1 MKTKKQ
7 IQTKSFGLVQVRKG
21 SAPFLPAQSLTKT
34 VASNLMKT
42 EQLKEFYESL
52 SELNNGFTHY
62 TFVWNQFNID
72 YLATIESKP
81 ETQTNEYFLDNPY
94 KRKHN
99 IKFKELENEHIKT
112 NTTLVN
118 GMYVLIY
125 THFESYLKNMLD
137 FAKTIDS
144 CILSLEDKSDSFDE
158 DIIVIDKVFNRIGI
172 NKSDF
177 KNELIDTLDY
187 LRLKRNKLIHSNSK
201 NISGTISELIKN
213 KGKQLNN
220 FWNVN
225 LPSSLQGI
233 EFTNKENFNEI
244 TFSIV
249 IDTINTLRRIALEIN
264 NIIIQKL
271 SKERI
276 LNKFIIPNF
285 QTMHKGKINGL
296 EIERK
301 VSKFRAFCKSE
312 FGMDLDDNDI
322 ETYKSSIA

>member
-1 MKTKKQ
+1 M
-7 IQTKSFGLVQVRKG
+7 
-21 SAPFLPAQSLTKT
+21 
-34 VASNLMKT
+34 MKT

-72 YLATIESKP
+72 YLAIIESEP
-81 ETQTNEYFLDNPY
+81 ETQTNDYFLDNPY

-99 IKFKELENEHIKT
+99 IKFKELENEHTKT

-125 THFESYLKNMLD
+125 AHFESYLKNMLD

-144 CILSLEDKSDSFDE
+144 NILTLEEKSDSFGE
-158 DIIVIDKVFNRIGI
+158 DSIVVDKVLNRIGI
-172 NKSDF
+172 NKVELE
-177 KNELIDTLDY
+177 NELIDTLDY
-187 LRLKRNKLIHSNSK
+187 LRLKRNKLIHTNSN

-213 KGKQLNN
+213 KGKQLND
-220 FWNVN
+220 FWNEN

-233 EFTNKENFNEI
+233 EFTDKENFTEI

-264 NIIIQKL
+264 DIIIKKL
-271 SKERI
+271 SKESI
-276 LNKFIIPNF
+276 LNKVVILEF
-285 QTMHKGKINGL
+285 QKMHKGKINGL
-296 EIERK
+296 TIERK
-301 VSKFRAFCKSE
+301 ISKFRAFCKSE
-312 FGMDLDDNDI
+312 FGMELDENDI
-322 ETYKSSIA
+322 GIYKSSIA